1 MMWGK
6 GVEREELREE
16 GRVERGVPERR
27 VLGEGD

>member
-1 MMWGK
+1 MMWGQ

-16 GRVERGVPERR
+16 GLVERGVPERR